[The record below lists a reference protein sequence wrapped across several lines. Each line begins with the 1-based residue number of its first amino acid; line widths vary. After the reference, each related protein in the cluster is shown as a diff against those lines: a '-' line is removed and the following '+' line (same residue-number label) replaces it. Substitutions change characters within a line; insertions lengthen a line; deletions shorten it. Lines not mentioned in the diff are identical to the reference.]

1 MRKNKH
7 LTLNDIH
14 VGDWVQEYS
23 GIAKRM
29 SCPLVVKDIFADG
42 SLNLGFDNEKYSEF
56 EPMESFDKDIYGIEL
71 NEEILEGFGF
81 ERKANDGYDW
91 LLRYEEYSILFGL
104 PNKVLFYKNADES
117 YIHTLEEP
125 FIHEL
130 QHSFYKQTGMPLK
143 LEWKGVEHREDKD

>member
-1 MRKNKH
+1 MRENEH

-23 GIAKRM
+23 GIVKRM

-42 SLNLGFDNEKYSEF
+42 SVNLGFDNERYSEF

-81 ERKANDGYDW
+81 ERKANGYYIW
-91 LLRYEEYSILFGL
+91 LLRYEGYSILCGL
-104 PNKVLFYKNADES
+104 SNKVLFYKNADGS
-117 YIHTLEEP
+117 YIDTLDEP

-130 QHSFYKQTGMPLK
+130 QRSFYKRTGIPLK
-143 LEWKGVEHREDKD
+143 LEWKGVEHHEDKD

>member
-1 MRKNKH
+1 MRKDEH

-56 EPMESFDKDIYGIEL
+56 EPMESYDKDIYGIKI

-81 ERKANDGYDW
+81 VKVVNEGDGRH
-91 LLRYEEYSILFGL
+91 LRYKGYSILFEL
-104 PNKVLFYKNADES
+104 PNKVLFYKNTDES

>member
-1 MRKNKH
+1 MRKNEH

-23 GIAKRM
+23 RIAKRM

-42 SLNLGFDNEKYSEF
+42 SLNLGFDNERYSEF
-56 EPMESFDKDIYGIEL
+56 EPIESYDKDIYGIKISK
-71 NEEILEGFGF
+71 EILEGFGF
-81 ERKANDGYDW
+81 VKVANEGCDRQ
-91 LLRYEEYSILFGL
+91 LRYKGYSILFGS
-104 PNKVLFYKNADES
+104 PDKVLFYKNADEN
-117 YIHTLEEP
+117 YIDTLKGA

-143 LEWKGVEHREDKD
+143 LDWKGVEHHEDKD

>member
-1 MRKNKH
+1 MRKHEH

-56 EPMESFDKDIYGIEL
+56 EPIESYDKDIYGIEL

-81 ERKANDGYDW
+81 VKVANEDYDRQ
-91 LLRYEEYSILFGL
+91 LHYKGYSILFGL
-104 PNKVLFYKNADES
+104 PNKVLFYKNDLQI
-117 YIHTLEEP
+117 YMDTLKEP
-125 FIHEL
+125 FTHEL
-130 QHSFYKQTGMPLK
+130 QHSFYKQTGTPLK
-143 LEWKGVEHREDKD
+143 LEWKGVECHEDKD

>member
-1 MRKNKH
+1 MRENEH

-23 GIAKRM
+23 GIVKRM

-42 SLNLGFDNEKYSEF
+42 SVNLGFDNERYSEF

-81 ERKANDGYDW
+81 ERKANGYYIW
-91 LLRYEEYSILFGL
+91 LLRYEGYSILCGL
-104 PNKVLFYKNADES
+104 SNKVLFYKNADEN
-117 YIHTLEEP
+117 YIDTLDKP

-130 QHSFYKQTGMPLK
+130 QRSFYKQTGTPLK
-143 LEWKGVEHREDKD
+143 LEWKGVEHHEDKD